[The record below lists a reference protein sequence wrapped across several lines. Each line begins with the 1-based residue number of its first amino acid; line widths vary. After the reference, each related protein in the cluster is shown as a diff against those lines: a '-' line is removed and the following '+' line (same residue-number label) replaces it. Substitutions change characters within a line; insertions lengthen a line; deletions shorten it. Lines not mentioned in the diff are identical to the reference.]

1 MPDLPQMLTVQEV
14 AAMLRVSE
22 RYVRQELIG
31 KGRVQ
36 AIKLSLGK
44 CGRWRIYEDSVAALV
59 GRLPVKGPSDEV
71 LRLQGEAIC
80 RRLGW

>member
-14 AAMLRVSE
+14 AKALSVSE

-31 KGRVQ
+31 KRRVR

-44 CGRWRIYEDSVAALV
+44 AGRWRIYEDSVAALV
-59 GRLPVKGPSDEV
+59 KRSPECEPSDEV
-71 LRLQGEAIC
+71 LRLQDEAVC
-80 RRLGW
+80 REMGW